1 MVPRIAEQDGTRPRV
16 EGEREEE
23 ILDAAVEL
31 LMEVGYERL
40 TMDAVAKQAR
50 ASKATLYRR
59 WQTKQSLVV
68 DAVLRSKQ
76 MHERPIPD
84 TGSLRGD
91 LRAVF
96 CGSGGMASHSNATT
110 GVLGVVLTALQTDP
124 EFAADFRAR
133 FIAPK
138 AHVTGEIYRR
148 AIERGEVSPDVDLS
162 LLGPAFAGILL
173 HRRFVLGEEITPDL
187 VERVLDQIILPAAT
201 GHATDLTAV
210 QENA

>member
-1 MVPRIAEQDGTRPRV
+1 MVPRALAEAARPRV

-23 ILDAAVEL
+23 ILDAVVEM
-31 LMEVGYERL
+31 LMENGYERL
-40 TMDAVAKQAR
+40 TMDAVAKRAR

-59 WQTKQSLVV
+59 WESKQSLVV
-68 DAVLRSKQ
+68 DAVIRSKQ
-76 MHERPIPD
+76 LHQQPLPD

-96 CGSGGMASHSNATT
+96 CGGSGMAAQSSHTT
-110 GVLGVVLTALQTDP
+110 NVIGTVLTALQTDP
-124 EFAADFRAR
+124 DFAHQFRSR

-138 AHVTGEIYRR
+138 AHVTAEIYRR
-148 AIERGEVSPDVDLS
+148 AAARGELAPDIDLS

-201 GHATDLTAV
+201 GVPFQPV

>member
-1 MVPRIAEQDGTRPRV
+1 MVPRALSDVARPRV

-23 ILDAAVEL
+23 ILDAVVDML
-31 LMEVGYERL
+31 LESGYERL
-40 TMDAVAKQAR
+40 TMDAVAKRAR

-68 DAVLRSKQ
+68 DAVIRSKAL
-76 MHERPIPD
+76 HERPVPD

-96 CGSGGMASHSNATT
+96 CDGSSLIAGTT
-110 GVLGVVLTALQTDP
+110 RVLGVVLTALQTDP
-124 EFAADFRAR
+124 EFAHDFRTR
-133 FIAPK
+133 FIAPRIN
-138 AHVTGEIYRR
+138 TSREIYRR
-148 AIERGEVSPDVDLS
+148 AAERGELSPSADPS

-173 HRRFVLGEEITPDL
+173 HRRFVLGEEITPEL

-201 GHATDLTAV
+201 GRHRTVV
-210 QENA
+210 QEKA

>member
-1 MVPRIAEQDGTRPRV
+1 MVPRALSDAVRPRV

-23 ILDAAVEL
+23 ILDAVVDM
-31 LMEVGYERL
+31 LMENGYERL
-40 TMDAVAKQAR
+40 TMDAVAKRAR

-68 DAVLRSKQ
+68 DAVIRSKSLHDQ
-76 MHERPIPD
+76 PVPD

-96 CGSGGMASHSNATT
+96 CGSGGMTSHSSQTT

-124 EFAADFRAR
+124 DFAHQFRTR

-138 AHVTGEIYRR
+138 AHVTAEIYRR
-148 AIERGEVSPDVDLS
+148 AAERGELAPDVDLS

-173 HRRFVLGEEITPDL
+173 HRRFVLGEEITPEL

-201 GHATDLTAV
+201 GVPYNAA
-210 QENA
+210 QEKA